1 MQSSLSVG
9 APPSRPSSV
18 TLNKGG
24 GSKDLNN
31 SEEKIQR
38 RLAAIKTFNEVSQS
52 EKDLV
57 KNAGNSF
64 SKSNAELSTQ
74 LNKIKD
80 YQKRFLKDPPNST
93 DKMLDFLGTTKG
105 NGLES
110 LAYLKKKVLEVA
122 VKIEPTIA
130 AIVKEQT
137 IKALGCSQ
145 EQKYTGFNLNGA
157 QISPLSTLP
166 QADGIYIPVESID
179 FFSNLKNSPDTP
191 FGKMFYEKP
200 IPSADPTFKPYGGK
214 KPFPMN
220 KQMYQIMETQNLN
233 KSYSQIN
240 GKNYLGKS
248 GQNLFDFQYTKQN
261 SFGVTGDYFRMLLLN
276 RENDVNNVGEFLS
289 DYYSTIKLIDPV
301 DVAMQLTNIVSG
313 AININSQIGIGEVTN
328 QSQFMLIAQR
338 VLGLCFDSRQEI
350 DVSGTAKIA
359 ELDGVDDSFF
369 EFTEVDLR
377 NIDIE
382 ISNVQNGVMEFVD
395 CNNVKLP
402 VDSESLVS
410 QIIDF
415 RDDVDAQT
423 TEQQVNSINNIL
435 NSISQNPQW
444 APLLPSNFNAGVA
457 IDKNIIKKIP
467 LAVAAGVLSPKVLL
481 PLYTLLSVVQSG
493 ATYTYN
499 QQVTTTNEV
508 IQSGNSNTTQGSNI
522 VADGKDFL
530 KKYKKFSI
538 DTISLINNEFLKV
551 LFDELKK
558 DILLLVAAV
567 LKDVNKSQR
576 LKRYAIILKL
586 IQLALIISQL
596 VNDYRKCKSL
606 MSNILLLLDTINGLG
621 PKQLISRDD
630 IPAPLLYL
638 SQFLPGY
645 SPERATINT
654 IELLQGL
661 GIPTG
666 TLPDGSPNL
675 MLLYNLM
682 SNKGADTEN
691 AENGKIQAITTDGFN
706 VTGKSR

>member
-1 MQSSLSVG
+1 MQSSLQVG
-9 APPSRPSSV
+9 APPPKPSSV

-24 GSKDLNN
+24 
-31 SEEKIQR
+31 
-38 RLAAIKTFNEVSQS
+38 
-52 EKDLV
+52 
-57 KNAGNSF
+57 
-64 SKSNAELSTQ
+64 
-74 LNKIKD
+74 
-80 YQKRFLKDPPNST
+80 

-105 NGLES
+105 NGSES
-110 LAYLKKKVLEVA
+110 LSYLKKKVLEVA
-122 VKIEPTIA
+122 VKIEPKIA

-200 IPSADPTFKPYGGK
+200 IPSADPTF
-214 KPFPMN
+214 N

-395 CNNVKLP
+395 CDNVKLP

-415 RDDVDAQT
+415 RDNVDTQT

-435 NSISQNPQW
+435 NSIAQNPQW

-467 LAVAAGVLSPKVLL
+467 LAIAAGILSPKVLL

-551 LFDELKK
+551 LFDELKR

-586 IQLALIISQL
+586 IQLALIIAQL

-621 PKQLISRDD
+621 PKQLISRDN

-682 SNKGADTEN
+682 SNKGVDTEN

>member
-1 MQSSLSVG
+1 MV
-9 APPSRPSSV
+9 
-18 TLNKGG
+18 
-24 GSKDLNN
+24 DLNN

-38 RLAAIKTFNEVSQS
+38 RLAAIQTFNEVSQS
-52 EKDLV
+52 EKNLL
-57 KNAGNSF
+57 KNAGNSL
-64 SKSNAELSTQ
+64 SKSNAEVATQ
-74 LNKIKD
+74 LDKIKD
-80 YQKRFLKDPPNST
+80 FQKRYLKDPPNST

-105 NGLES
+105 NGSES
-110 LAYLKKKVLEVA
+110 LSYIKKKVLEVA

-145 EQKYTGFNLNGA
+145 EQTYEGFNLNGA
-157 QISPLSTLP
+157 QISPLATLP
-166 QADGIYIPVESID
+166 QANGIYIPVESID
-179 FFSNLKNSPDTP
+179 FFSNLKSSPDTP
-191 FGKMFYEKP
+191 FGKMFYEKQV
-200 IPSADPTFKPYGGK
+200 PSANPIFKPYGGT

-248 GQNLFDFQYTKQN
+248 GQNLFDFQYTTTN
-261 SFGVTGDYFRMLLLN
+261 SFGVTGNYFRMLLLD
-276 RENDVNNVGEFLS
+276 RENNVNNVGEFLS

-301 DVAMQLTNIVSG
+301 DVGMQLTNIVSG
-313 AININSQIGIGEVTN
+313 AISINSQIGIGEINN
-328 QSQFMLIAQR
+328 QSKFAIIAQR
-338 VLGLCFDSRQEI
+338 ILGLCFDSRQEI

-369 EFTEVDLR
+369 ELTEVDLR

-382 ISNVQNGVMEFVD
+382 VTNIQNGVMEFVD
-395 CNNVKLP
+395 CDNVKLP

-410 QIIDF
+410 QLIDF
-415 RDDVDAQT
+415 RDDVDNQT

-457 IDKNIIKKIP
+457 IDKNIIQKIP
-467 LAVAAGVLSPKVLL
+467 LAIAAGVLSPKVLL

-499 QQVTTTNEV
+499 QQVTSVNEV
-508 IQSGNSNTTQGSNI
+508 IQSGNSNTAQGSNI
-522 VADGKDFL
+522 VANGTDFL

-551 LFDELKK
+551 LFQELKR

-567 LKDVNKSQR
+567 LKDVTKSQR
-576 LKRYAIILKL
+576 LKKYAIILKL
-586 IQLALIISQL
+586 IQLALIIAQL
-596 VNDYRKCKSL
+596 VDDYRKCKSL

-621 PKQLISRDD
+621 PKQLISRND
-630 IPAPLLYL
+630 IPVPLLYL

-654 IELLQGL
+654 IELLQGI

-675 MLLYNLM
+675 MLLYDLM
-682 SNKGADTEN
+682 SKRGADTEN
-691 AENGKIQAITTDGFN
+691 AENGVVQVVLTSAIGGH
-706 VTGKSR
+706 GKAK

>member
-1 MQSSLSVG
+1 MQSLSNNTTTT
-9 APPSRPSSV
+9 SSS
-18 TLNKGG
+18 KGNV
-24 GSKDLNN
+24 DLNN

-52 EKDLV
+52 EKDLI
-57 KNAGNSF
+57 KNAGSSL
-64 SKSNAELSTQ
+64 SKSNTELSTQ

-166 QADGIYIPVESID
+166 QSEGIYIPVESID
-179 FFSNLKNSPDTP
+179 FFSNLKNSPNTP

-200 IPSADPTFKPYGGK
+200 IPSASPIFKPYGGTK
-214 KPFPMN
+214 AFPMN
-220 KQMYQIMETQNLN
+220 KQMYQIMETQNLGR
-233 KSYSQIN
+233 SYSQIN

-248 GQNLFDFQYTKQN
+248 GQNLFDFQYTTTN
-261 SFGVTGDYFRMLLLN
+261 NFGVTGNYFRMLLLD
-276 RENDVNNVGEFLS
+276 RENKVNNVGEFLS

-301 DVAMQLTNIVSG
+301 DVGMQLTNIISG

-328 QSQFMLIAQR
+328 QSQFMLVAQR

-395 CNNVKLP
+395 CDNVKLP

-410 QIIDF
+410 QLIDF
-415 RDDVDAQT
+415 RDNVDTQT
-423 TEQQVNSINNIL
+423 TEQQVNSISNIL

-444 APLLPSNFNAGVA
+444 APMLPSNFNAGVA

-499 QQVTTTNEV
+499 QQVTTTNQV

-538 DTISLINNEFLKV
+538 DTISLINSEFLKV
-551 LFDELKK
+551 LFQELKK

-576 LKRYAIILKL
+576 LKKYTIILKL
-586 IQLALIISQL
+586 IQLALIIAQL
-596 VNDYRKCKSL
+596 VDDYRKCKSL

-621 PKQLISRDD
+621 PKQLISRND
-630 IPAPLLYL
+630 IPVPLLYL
-638 SQFLPGY
+638 AQFLPGY

-682 SNKGADTEN
+682 SNKGVDTER
-691 AENGKIQAITTDGFN
+691 AENESVQVVLTSTFGG
-706 VTGKSR
+706 VGKSK

>member
-1 MQSSLSVG
+1 MQSISSNSTTNSGNLS
-9 APPSRPSSV
+9 
-18 TLNKGG
+18 GG
-24 GSKDLNN
+24 GASKDLNN

-38 RLAAIKTFNEVSQS
+38 RLAAIKTFNEVIQS
-52 EKDLV
+52 EKDLL
-57 KNAGNSF
+57 KNAGSSL
-64 SKSNAELSTQ
+64 SKSNTEVSTQ

-80 YQKRFLKDPPNST
+80 FQKRYLKDPPNST

-105 NGLES
+105 NGSES
-110 LAYLKKKVLEVA
+110 LSYIKKKVLEVA

-145 EQKYTGFNLNGA
+145 EQTYNGFNLNGA
-157 QISPLSTLP
+157 QISPLATLP
-166 QADGIYIPVESID
+166 QSEGIYIPVESID
-179 FFSNLKNSPDTP
+179 FFSNLKSSPDTP

-200 IPSADPTFKPYGGK
+200 IPSASAVFKPYGGTK
-214 KPFPMN
+214 DFPMN
-220 KQMYQIMETQNLN
+220 KQMYQIMETQNLGR
-233 KSYSQIN
+233 SYSQIN

-248 GQNLFDFQYTKQN
+248 GQNLFDFQYTTQN
-261 SFGVTGDYFRMLLLN
+261 SFGVTGNYFRMLLLDRDN
-276 RENDVNNVGEFLS
+276 NVNNVGEFLS

-301 DVAMQLTNIVSG
+301 DVGMQLTNIVSG
-313 AININSQIGIGEVTN
+313 AISINSQIGIGEITN
-328 QSQFMLIAQR
+328 QSKFMLIAQR

-369 EFTEVDLR
+369 ELTEVDLR

-382 ISNVQNGVMEFVD
+382 ITNVQNGVMEFVD
-395 CNNVKLP
+395 CDNVKLP

-410 QIIDF
+410 QLIDF
-415 RDDVDAQT
+415 RDDVDNQT

-444 APLLPSNFNAGVA
+444 APMIPSNFNAGVA
-457 IDKNIIKKIP
+457 IDKNIIQKIP
-467 LAVAAGVLSPKVLL
+467 LAIAAGVLSPKVLL

-499 QQVTTTNEV
+499 QQVTSVNEV

-522 VADGKDFL
+522 VADGTDFL

-538 DTISLINNEFLKV
+538 ETISLINNEFLKV
-551 LFDELKK
+551 LFQELKR
-558 DILLLVAAV
+558 DILLLVAAI

-576 LKRYAIILKL
+576 LKKYAIILKL
-586 IQLALIISQL
+586 IQLALIIAQL
-596 VNDYRKCKSL
+596 IDDYRKCKSL
-606 MSNILLLLDTINGLG
+606 MSSILLLLDTINGLG
-621 PKQLISRDD
+621 PKQLISRND

-638 SQFLPGY
+638 SQFLPGS

-654 IELLQGL
+654 IELLQGI

-682 SNKGADTEN
+682 SNRGVDTEN
-691 AENGKIQAITTDGFN
+691 AENGKIQGILVDGFT
-706 VTGKSR
+706 VTGKSL

>member
-1 MQSSLSVG
+1 MQNSLST
-9 APPSRPSSV
+9 SNNSTTTS
-18 TLNKGG
+18 GG
-24 GSKDLNN
+24 GVVDLNN
-31 SEEKIQR
+31 AEEKIQR
-38 RLAAIKTFNEVSQS
+38 RLAAIQTFNEVSQS
-52 EKDLV
+52 EKDLR
-57 KNAGNSF
+57 KNAGSSL
-64 SKSNAELSTQ
+64 SKSNAQLATQ
-74 LNKIKD
+74 LDKIKD
-80 YQKRFLKDPPNST
+80 LQKRYLKDPPNST
-93 DKMLDFLGTTKG
+93 DKMLDFLSTTKG
-105 NGLES
+105 NGSDS
-110 LAYLKKKVLEVA
+110 LAYIKKKVLDVA

-145 EQKYTGFNLNGA
+145 EQTYQGFNLNGA
-157 QISPLSTLP
+157 QISPLATLP
-166 QADGIYIPVESID
+166 PINGIYIPVESID
-179 FFSNLKNSPDTP
+179 FFSNLKSSPDTP

-200 IPSADPTFKPYGGK
+200 VPSASPIFKPYGGT

-233 KSYSQIN
+233 KSYSQIT

-248 GQNLFDFQYTKQN
+248 GQNLFDFQYTTTN
-261 SFGVTGDYFRMLLLN
+261 DFGVTGNYFRMLLLDRDN
-276 RENDVNNVGEFLS
+276 NVNNVGEFLS

-301 DVAMQLTNIVSG
+301 DVGMQLTNIVSG
-313 AININSQIGIGEVTN
+313 AISINSQIGIGEITN
-328 QSQFMLIAQR
+328 QSKFMLIAQR

-369 EFTEVDLR
+369 ELSEVDLR

-382 ISNVQNGVMEFVD
+382 ITNVQNGVMEFVD
-395 CNNVKLP
+395 CDNVKLP

-410 QIIDF
+410 QLIDF
-415 RDDVDAQT
+415 RDDVDNQT

-444 APLLPSNFNAGVA
+444 APLLPSNFNASVA
-457 IDKNIIKKIP
+457 IDKNIIQKIP

-499 QQVTTTNEV
+499 QQVTSVNEV
-508 IQSGNSNTTQGSNI
+508 IQSGNSNTAQGSNI
-522 VADGKDFL
+522 VAGGADFL

-551 LFDELKK
+551 LFQELKK
-558 DILLLVAAV
+558 DILLLVAAI
-567 LKDVNKSQR
+567 LKDVTKSQR
-576 LKRYAIILKL
+576 LKKYAIILKL
-586 IQLALIISQL
+586 IQLALIIAQL
-596 VNDYRKCKSL
+596 IDDYRKCKSL
-606 MSNILLLLDTINGLG
+606 MSSILLLLDAINGLG
-621 PKQLISRDD
+621 PKQLISKND
-630 IPAPLLYL
+630 IPIPLLYL
-638 SQFLPGY
+638 ADFLPGY

-654 IELLQGL
+654 IELLQGI

-682 SNKGADTEN
+682 SNKGVDTER
-691 AENGKIQAITTDGFN
+691 AENEKVQIVLKTPATGVGKCQ
-706 VTGKSR
+706 

>member
-1 MQSSLSVG
+1 MQSLSAS
-9 APPSRPSSV
+9 APPPSS
-18 TLNKGG
+18 GG
-24 GSKDLNN
+24 MVDLNN

-38 RLAAIKTFNEVSQS
+38 RLAAIQTFNEVSKS
-52 EKDLV
+52 EKKLL
-57 KNAGNSF
+57 KNAGSSL
-64 SKSNAELSTQ
+64 SKSNAEVATQ
-74 LNKIKD
+74 LDKIKD
-80 YQKRFLKDPPNST
+80 LQKRYLKDPPNST

-105 NGLES
+105 NGSDS
-110 LAYLKKKVLEVA
+110 LSYIKKKVLEVA

-145 EQKYTGFNLNGA
+145 EQTYAGFNLNGA

-166 QADGIYIPVESID
+166 ESNGIYIPVESID

-191 FGKMFYEKP
+191 FGKMFYEKQL
-200 IPSADPTFKPYGGK
+200 PSASPIFKPYGGTK
-214 KPFPMN
+214 SFPMN
-220 KQMYQIMETQNLN
+220 KQMYQIMETQNLG

-248 GQNLFDFQYTKQN
+248 GQNLFDFQYTTTN
-261 SFGVTGDYFRMLLLN
+261 DFGITGNYFRMLLLN
-276 RENDVNNVGEFLS
+276 RENNINNVGEFLS

-301 DVAMQLTNIVSG
+301 DVGMQLTNIVSG
-313 AININSQIGIGEVTN
+313 AISINSQIGIGEITN
-328 QSQFMLIAQR
+328 QSKFMLIAQR

-369 EFTEVDLR
+369 ELSEVDLR

-382 ISNVQNGVMEFVD
+382 ITNVQNGVMEFVD
-395 CNNVKLP
+395 CDNVKLP

-410 QIIDF
+410 QLIDF
-415 RDDVDAQT
+415 RDDVDDQT

-444 APLLPSNFNAGVA
+444 APMLPSNFNAGVA
-457 IDKNIIKKIP
+457 IDKNIIQKIP
-467 LAVAAGVLSPKVLL
+467 LAIAAGVLSPKVLL

-499 QQVTTTNEV
+499 QNVTSVNEV
-508 IQSGNSNTTQGSNI
+508 IQSGNSNTAQGSNI
-522 VADGKDFL
+522 VANGTDFL

-551 LFDELKK
+551 LFQELKR

-567 LKDVNKSQR
+567 LKDVTKSQR
-576 LKRYAIILKL
+576 LKKYAIILKL
-586 IQLALIISQL
+586 IQLALIIAQL
-596 VNDYRKCKSL
+596 IDDYRKCKSL

-621 PKQLISRDD
+621 PKQLISRTD

-654 IELLQGL
+654 IELLQGI

-682 SNKGADTEN
+682 SNRGADTEN
-691 AENGKIQAITTDGFN
+691 AENGKIQGILTDGFN
-706 VTGKSR
+706 VTGKAG

>member
-1 MQSSLSVG
+1 MQSLSAS
-9 APPSRPSSV
+9 APPPSS
-18 TLNKGG
+18 GG
-24 GSKDLNN
+24 MVDLNN

-38 RLAAIKTFNEVSQS
+38 RLAAIQTFNEVSQS
-52 EKDLV
+52 EKNLL
-57 KNAGNSF
+57 KNAGNSL
-64 SKSNAELSTQ
+64 SKSNAEVATQ
-74 LNKIKD
+74 LDKIKD
-80 YQKRFLKDPPNST
+80 FQKRYLKDPPNST

-105 NGLES
+105 NGSES
-110 LAYLKKKVLEVA
+110 LSYIKKKVLEVA

-145 EQKYTGFNLNGA
+145 EQTYEGFNLNGA
-157 QISPLSTLP
+157 QISPLATLP
-166 QADGIYIPVESID
+166 QANGIYIPVESID
-179 FFSNLKNSPDTP
+179 FFSNLKSSPDTP
-191 FGKMFYEKP
+191 FGKMFYEKQV
-200 IPSADPTFKPYGGK
+200 PSANPIFKPYGGT

-248 GQNLFDFQYTKQN
+248 GQNLFDFQYTTTN
-261 SFGVTGDYFRMLLLN
+261 SFGVTGNYFRMLLLD
-276 RENDVNNVGEFLS
+276 RENNVNNVGEFLS

-301 DVAMQLTNIVSG
+301 DVGMQLTNIVSG
-313 AININSQIGIGEVTN
+313 AISINSQIGIGEINN
-328 QSQFMLIAQR
+328 QSKFAIIAQR
-338 VLGLCFDSRQEI
+338 ILGLCFDSRQEI

-369 EFTEVDLR
+369 ELTEVDLR

-382 ISNVQNGVMEFVD
+382 VTNIQNGVMEFVD
-395 CNNVKLP
+395 CDNVKLP

-410 QIIDF
+410 QLIDF
-415 RDDVDAQT
+415 RDDVDNQT

-457 IDKNIIKKIP
+457 IDKNIIQKIP
-467 LAVAAGVLSPKVLL
+467 LAIAAGVLSPKVLL

-499 QQVTTTNEV
+499 QQVTSVNEV
-508 IQSGNSNTTQGSNI
+508 IQSGNSNTAQGSNI
-522 VADGKDFL
+522 VANGTDFL

-551 LFDELKK
+551 LFQELKR

-567 LKDVNKSQR
+567 LKDVTKSQR
-576 LKRYAIILKL
+576 LKKYAIILKL
-586 IQLALIISQL
+586 IQLALIIAQL
-596 VNDYRKCKSL
+596 VDDYRKCKSL

-621 PKQLISRDD
+621 PKQLISRND
-630 IPAPLLYL
+630 IPVPLLYL

-654 IELLQGL
+654 IELLQGI

-675 MLLYNLM
+675 MLLYDLM
-682 SNKGADTEN
+682 SKRGADTEN
-691 AENGKIQAITTDGFN
+691 AENGVVQVVLTSAIGGH
-706 VTGKSR
+706 GKAK

>member
-1 MQSSLSVG
+1 MQSLSTNTT
-9 APPSRPSSV
+9 PTSSS
-18 TLNKGG
+18 TSKGNT
-24 GSKDLNN
+24 DLNN

-38 RLAAIKTFNEVSQS
+38 RLAAIKTFNEVTQS
-52 EKDLV
+52 EKELL
-57 KNAGNSF
+57 KNAGSSL
-64 SKSNAELSTQ
+64 SKSNAEVSTQ

-80 YQKRFLKDPPNST
+80 FQKRYLKDPPNST

-105 NGLES
+105 NGSES
-110 LAYLKKKVLEVA
+110 LSYIKKKVLEVA

-145 EQKYTGFNLNGA
+145 EQTYKGFNLNGLE
-157 QISPLSTLP
+157 ISPLATLP
-166 QADGIYIPVESID
+166 QAEGIYIPVESID
-179 FFSNLKNSPDTP
+179 FFSNLKSSPDTP
-191 FGKMFYEKP
+191 FGKMFYEKQV
-200 IPSADPTFKPYGGK
+200 PSASPIFKPYGGT

-233 KSYSQIN
+233 KSYSQIT

-248 GQNLFDFQYTKQN
+248 GQNLFDFQYTTTN
-261 SFGVTGDYFRMLLLN
+261 NFGVTGNYFRMLLLDRDN
-276 RENDVNNVGEFLS
+276 NVNNVGEFLS

-301 DVAMQLTNIVSG
+301 DVGMQLTNIVSG
-313 AININSQIGIGEVTN
+313 AISINSQIGIGEITN
-328 QSQFMLIAQR
+328 QSKFMLIAQR

-369 EFTEVDLR
+369 ELTEVDLR

-382 ISNVQNGVMEFVD
+382 ITNVQNGVMEFVD
-395 CNNVKLP
+395 CDNVKLP

-410 QIIDF
+410 QLIDF
-415 RDDVDAQT
+415 RDDVDNQT

-444 APLLPSNFNAGVA
+444 APMIPSNFNAGVA

-467 LAVAAGVLSPKVLL
+467 LAIAAGVLSPKVLL

-499 QQVTTTNEV
+499 QQVTSVNEV
-508 IQSGNSNTTQGSNI
+508 IQSGNSNTAQGSNI
-522 VADGKDFL
+522 VADGADFL

-551 LFDELKK
+551 LFQELKR

-567 LKDVNKSQR
+567 LKDVTKSQR
-576 LKRYAIILKL
+576 LKKYAIILKL
-586 IQLALIISQL
+586 IQLALIIAQL
-596 VNDYRKCKSL
+596 IDDYRKCKSL
-606 MSNILLLLDTINGLG
+606 MSSILLLLDTINGLG
-621 PKQLISRDD
+621 PKQLISRND

-654 IELLQGL
+654 IELLQGI

-682 SNKGADTEN
+682 SNRGADTEN
-691 AENGKIQAITTDGFN
+691 AENGKVSIVLTSAATG
-706 VTGKSR
+706 TGKSQ

>member
-1 MQSSLSVG
+1 MQSLSTNTTPTTG
-9 APPSRPSSV
+9 NLS
-18 TLNKGG
+18 GG
-24 GSKDLNN
+24 GNKDLNN

-52 EKDLV
+52 EKDLI
-57 KNAGNSF
+57 KNAGSSL
-64 SKSNAELSTQ
+64 SKSNTELSTQ

-110 LAYLKKKVLEVA
+110 LAYIKKKVLEVA

-145 EQKYTGFNLNGA
+145 EQKYNGFNLNGA

-200 IPSADPTFKPYGGK
+200 IPSADPTFKPYGGT

-220 KQMYQIMETQNLN
+220 KQMYQIMETQNLGR
-233 KSYSQIN
+233 SYSQIN

-248 GQNLFDFQYTKQN
+248 GQNLFDFQYTTTN
-261 SFGVTGDYFRMLLLN
+261 NFGVTGNYFRMLLLD
-276 RENDVNNVGEFLS
+276 RENKVNNVGEFLS

-301 DVAMQLTNIVSG
+301 DVGMQLTNIISG

-338 VLGLCFDSRQEI
+338 ILGLCFDSRQEI

-395 CNNVKLP
+395 CDNVKLP

-410 QIIDF
+410 QLIDF
-415 RDDVDAQT
+415 RDNVDTQT

-444 APLLPSNFNAGVA
+444 APMLPSNFNAGVA

-538 DTISLINNEFLKV
+538 DTISLINSEFLKV
-551 LFDELKK
+551 LFQELKK
-558 DILLLVAAV
+558 DILQLVAAV
-567 LKDVNKSQR
+567 LNDVNKSQR
-576 LKRYAIILKL
+576 LKKYAIILKL
-586 IQLALIISQL
+586 IQLALIIAQL
-596 VNDYRKCKSL
+596 LNDYRKCKSL

-621 PKQLISRDD
+621 PKQLISRND
-630 IPAPLLYL
+630 IPVPLLYL
-638 SQFLPGY
+638 AQFLPGY

-682 SNKGADTEN
+682 SNKGVDTER
-691 AENGKIQAITTDGFN
+691 AENEVVQVVLTSTIGG
-706 VTGKSR
+706 VGKSR